1 MSLTSRGEVLAG
13 DISLGFINVFY
24 WEVEAEQSFIHSFTI
39 EYLLYA
45 IKTTNKINKSFHWE
59 VQGR

>member
-1 MSLTSRGEVLAG
+1 MSLMLRGEVLAA

-24 WEVEAEQSFIHSFTI
+24 WKVEAEQSFIHSFTI
-39 EYLLYA
+39 EYLLDA
-45 IKTTNKINKSFHWE
+45 IKTTSKINKFFHWE